1 MKSILAV
8 FILVFLFSISLTGEC
23 YASPQIRRNVKR
35 GNTWYNKS
43 EYEKAIEE
51 YKQALSR
58 NNYCPITN
66 YNIGS
71 AFYKLGDYKNAMEH
85 LNKVLTTDDTVLA
98 QRAYYNLAN
107 TEYILGASKEDID
120 LQGAVRLLEESVRHY
135 EQSIAID
142 DNDDDALHN
151 HEFVKRELERM
162 RQKLNTEKQDRD
174 QRDSSKEEASEKD
187 SQAHRQDEKET
198 EDAVSQEKDQEAGDM
213 PDDSQKLSQD
223 DDRAQEEGHEEI
235 QKPHKEHLY
244 PEEKNI
250 PEITAQALLDD
261 YLRNEEPRKIYSARI
276 KPKKEMPADR
286 DW

>member
-1 MKSILAV
+1 MKSMLAV
-8 FILVFLFSISLTGEC
+8 FILFFLFSISMVTEG
-23 YASPQIRRNVKR
+23 YASPQVRRNVKK
-35 GNTWYNKS
+35 GNMWYDKS

-58 NNYCPITN
+58 SNHCPITN

-71 AFYKLGDYKNAMEH
+71 AFYKFGDYKNAMEH
-85 LNKVLTTDDTVLA
+85 FNRVLATDDTVLA

-107 TEYILGASKEDID
+107 TEYMLGASKEDTG
-120 LQGAVRLLEESVRHY
+120 LQDAVRLLEESVRHY

-162 RQKLNTEKQDRD
+162 KQKLHTEKQDRD
-174 QRDSSKEEASEKD
+174 QKDSSKEEASEKD
-187 SQAHRQDEKET
+187 SQAHRQDERET

-223 DDRAQEEGHEEI
+223 EDRAQEEGYGKT
-235 QKPHKEHLY
+235 QKSRKEHLY
-244 PEEKNI
+244 PEEKDI
-250 PEITAQALLDD
+250 SEITARTLLDN
-261 YLRNEEPRKIYSARI
+261 YLRNEEPREIYSARI
-276 KPKKEMPADR
+276 KPKKEMPADK